1 MNPFLFEHEYPYSN
15 FHEINLDWFLRKF
28 KTLVSD
34 WEHFYNTITAEW
46 DATKHDWMDLFNFVH
61 DYFDNLDVQREV
73 DHKINEMLESGEL
86 GELLAN
92 LSSYRKNVIYAGVD
106 NTGETDASE
115 TLNRLFAQGGCFYLP
130 SGTYLLEHQ
139 LLIPSNVDIKGD
151 GDTTVLIASP
161 NLDAVYHTICSAN
174 AENINARL
182 CRNEAQNG
190 YPNTSIC
197 NYYVEN
203 VRISDITV
211 DGNWQNR
218 DLVTW
223 DKYYE
228 HDGYSIAREPGTNME
243 LQRVRNVVIDNV
255 RFINGIQHN
264 FNVRGC
270 VNSYNLGLDYEALYP
285 SYNVLVRNCYSNN
298 QRYDDNFTTHDSEY
312 ITFDNCMAEVTNNM
326 NGEYSEAIS
335 NGFEIDD
342 GSRFVMVQNCVAR
355 YSLCGFQA
363 KGHVNTPSAH
373 DITFKNCTAQYNR
386 EGFTLFCDKQSG
398 DFDTDVFTKGRCY
411 HVKIVDCSVL
421 NPYPFANGTSW
432 TKSVRVI
439 DFDNVLDCVVTNLF
453 FDPKRPTHVRNK
465 YNGDDVRTMFNFRE
479 VCYNV
484 TIENVTVTDDIIAN
498 FHDTAFFNIAGTC
511 GHIVLKDIKMKGYTG
526 DYHTSEENHEH
537 PPIVKFNGTS
547 FYNYLKID
555 GLYAKRINEYDR
567 LLKVSNLTDW
577 SQFRCQGSINDM
589 IFYNVFQSAEWGVK
603 YGYKEVSKTGL
614 STLEINPEGGTFYV
628 VSQDI
633 TITLTDTSYIR
644 TTPFFISMSAGSTH
658 DTINVTVVSETQPD
672 FNITKTLHKRE
683 VLEIGVTKGNGLW
696 YR

>member
-34 WEHFYNTITAEW
+34 WENFYNTITAEW

-182 CRNEAQNG
+182 CKNDASNG
-190 YPNTSIC
+190 YPNTSLC
-197 NYYVEN
+197 PYYVEN

-211 DGNWQNR
+211 NGNWQNR
-218 DLVTW
+218 DLDTW

-243 LQRVRNVVIDNV
+243 LQRVRNVVINNV
-255 RFINGIQHN
+255 KFINGIQHN
-264 FNVRGC
+264 FNVRAGAY
-270 VNSYNLGLDYEALYP
+270 SYREGLDYVALYP
-285 SYNVLVRNCYSNN
+285 SYNVLVKNCYSNN
-298 QRYDDNFTTHDSEY
+298 QRYDDGFTTHDSEY
-312 ITFDNCMAEVTNNM
+312 VIIEGCIAEVTNNM
-326 NGEYSEAIS
+326 DETYSEAIS

-342 GSRFVMVQNCVAR
+342 GSRHIIVSNCVAR
-355 YSLCGFQA
+355 YSLCGYQA
-363 KGHVNTPSAH
+363 KGHADTPSAY
-373 DITFKNCTAQYNR
+373 DVVFDNCTAQYTR
-386 EGFTLFCDKQSG
+386 EGFSLACSKSSG
-398 DFDTDVFTKGRCY
+398 NFDSDVFEVGRC
-411 HVKIVDCSVL
+411 HNIKITNCSVL
-421 NPYPFANGTSW
+421 NPYPFANSSQW
-432 TKSVRVI
+432 VKSVRVI
-439 DFDNVLDCVVTNLF
+439 DFVNVLDCTVSNLF
-453 FDPKRPTHVRNK
+453 FDPKRPTHVQNK
-465 YNGDDVRTMFNFRE
+465 YHGDDVRTLFNFRN
-479 VCYNV
+479 VNYNV
-484 TIENVTVTDDIIAN
+484 TLENITVSDDIIAN
-498 FHDTAFFNIAGTC
+498 YPDTAFFTIAGTS
-511 GHIVLKDIKMKGYTG
+511 GHITLRDVKMKGYTG
-526 DYHTSEENHEH
+526 VANGVNN
-537 PPIVKFNGTS
+537 PIVKFNSTS
-547 FYNYLKID
+547 FYNYLTID
-555 GLYAKRINEYDR
+555 GLYAKKLNDGDK
-567 LLKVSNLTDW
+567 LLKVSDLTDW
-577 SQFRCQGSINDM
+577 SQFRCQGSIKDM
-589 IFYNVFQSAEWGVK
+589 IFYNDYQSAEWGVK
-603 YGYKEVSKTGL
+603 YGFNEVPVTGL
-614 STLEINPEGGTFYV
+614 ETLEISPLGGSMYI
-628 VSQDI
+628 VSRDI
-633 TITLTDTSYIR
+633 TITLTDTNNIR
-644 TTPFFISMSAGSTH
+644 TTPFGIMMSGSSPADSIT
-658 DTINVTVVSETQPD
+658 VSVVSTTQPE
-672 FNITKTLHKRE
+672 FNISKTLHKRE
-683 VLEIGVTKGNGLW
+683 CFEIGVTHNNGLW